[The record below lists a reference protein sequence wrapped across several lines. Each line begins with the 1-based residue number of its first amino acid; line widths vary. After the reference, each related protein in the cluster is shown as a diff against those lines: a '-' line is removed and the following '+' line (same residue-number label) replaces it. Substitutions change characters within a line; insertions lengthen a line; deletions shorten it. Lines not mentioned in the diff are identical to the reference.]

1 MSFEAEIT
9 WKIPEINS
17 ETKNVASILP
27 AIARPLR
34 AILPAFAPMVIAL
47 VASAIASSDNTTEFP
62 DFTKFCSLSKSS
74 FAALELVCMV
84 LYHAV

>member
-9 WKIPEINS
+9 WKIPETNS

-34 AILPAFAPMVIAL
+34 AILPAFALKERPLIEAL
-47 VASAIASSDNTTEFP
+47 NPSVLIFP
-62 DFTKFCSLSKSS
+62 FLDVFI
-74 FAALELVCMV
+74 
-84 LYHAV
+84 